1 MPVLQVEQ
9 LHLKIHE
16 TEILRGIDFALEPA
30 QTLGLAGESGCGK
43 TMIGMA
49 LMGMIPAG
57 GRITQGSVKL
67 EGRNLTDLKPK
78 QYADIRGSE
87 IAMVMQDPFTSLN
100 PVMRVGEQVAEA
112 IVLHRDKSWPE
123 ARRLAVD
130 LLDKVGIPNPE
141 ESARK
146 YPHQL
151 SGGQRQRVVIA
162 IAFSCH
168 PKVLIADE
176 PTTALDVTLQAQV
189 LRLLKTLQAEE
200 GTAVVII
207 SHNIGVIAAVSDD
220 IGIVYAGQIVEMG
233 TAAQVLKSPKH
244 PYTQG
249 LLDALPKLDKGRLNS
264 IPGSPPDFAK
274 LAGDCAFRPRCAHAH
289 EACLSAPNQTQVEP
303 GHGVRCR
310 LYEESSQ
317 KTADRS

>member
-1 MPVLQVEQ
+1 MPVLEVQQ

-16 TEILRGIDFALEPA
+16 TEILRGIDFSLEPA

-57 GRITQGSVKL
+57 GRITNGSITL
-67 EGRNLTDLKPK
+67 DGRNLTELPAR

-112 IVLHRDKSWPE
+112 IVLHRDKSWSE

-130 LLDKVGIPNPE
+130 LLDKVGIPDPE
-141 ESARK
+141 ASARK

-189 LRLLKTLQAEE
+189 LRLLKTLQEEE

-233 TAAQVLKSPKH
+233 SATQVLKSPKH

-249 LLDALPKLDKGRLNS
+249 LLNALPKLDKSRLNS

-274 LAGDCAFRPRCAHAH
+274 LGGDCAFRPRCEHAH
-289 EACLSAPNQTQVEP
+289 EACLVAPGKIGVDT
-303 GHGVRCR
+303 GHHVRCW
-310 LYEESSQ
+310 LYAEANQ
-317 KTADRS
+317 MADRS